1 MLKNDRWIIAPDKS
15 GKPFLKYRPD
25 WHEYF
30 LLIARVVATRSTCIS
45 FPVGSVIVRDKQILA
60 TGYNG
65 VPSGEV
71 HCIDQGFCYEGVS
84 DCASSKSLPS
94 RAIHAE
100 ANAIASAARLGIC
113 LNKSAI
119 YITKQPCLS
128 CLKLILAAGI
138 SSIYCEQVD
147 SLKISETFLGNQK
160 LLMTDNQVSIHYVN
174 LSDELL
180 KSNHLKLD
188 ELE

>member
-1 MLKNDRWIIAPDKS
+1 MNFP
-15 GKPFLKYRPD
+15 KYRPN
-25 WHEYF
+25 WHEYYV
-30 LLIARVVATRSTCIS
+30 LIARVVATRSTCLS
-45 FPVGSVIVRDKQILA
+45 FPVGAVIVRDKQVLA

-65 VPSGEV
+65 PPSGET

-84 DCASSKSLPS
+84 DCASSQHLPS

-100 ANAIASAARLGIC
+100 ANAIASAARFGVC
-113 LNKSAI
+113 LNKAAI

-128 CLKLILAAGI
+128 CLKLIIASGI

-147 SLKISETFLGNQK
+147 SPKSSETFLENQK

-174 LSDELL
+174 LSEESL
-180 KSNHLKLD
+180 KSTIAHLRPDGLSINNKSD
-188 ELE
+188 